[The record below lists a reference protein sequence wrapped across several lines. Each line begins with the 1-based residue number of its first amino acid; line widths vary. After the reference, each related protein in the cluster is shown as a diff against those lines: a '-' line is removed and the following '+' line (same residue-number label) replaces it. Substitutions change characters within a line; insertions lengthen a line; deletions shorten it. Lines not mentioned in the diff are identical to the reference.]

1 MRIVFF
7 GSGAFGLPL
16 LSALCSEGHDLCA
29 VVTQPDRPGGR
40 GRRAMPTPI
49 KQEALQR
56 NLPIVQPTD
65 VNAWDSVARL
75 LGLEP
80 ELGVV
85 VAFGQKI
92 GRDLLTRM
100 NRRLINVHASLLPK
114 YRGAAP
120 INWAIINGER
130 ETGITVFTLA
140 EQMDAGAILA
150 QQALPIRSGQTAAD
164 LHELLAELAPEVT
177 LPVIKMFAHGQQPA
191 GRQQDHAHATGAPKL
206 EKSDGWIRFDQPADV
221 VANRICGLWPWPG
234 VTCRFSSKDRQ
245 RDERVT
251 LAQALP
257 DTNGA
262 DPVAE
267 PGTVLE
273 DLAIACLPGRMR
285 LLQLRPAGGRLMPY
299 QPDFVNGRRVAPG
312 DQFVPVE

>member
-1 MRIVFF
+1 MRIAFF

-16 LSALCSEGHDLCA
+16 LTALCSHGHDLCA

-75 LGLEP
+75 LGLQP
-80 ELGVV
+80 DLGVV

-92 GRDLLTRM
+92 GRELLTRM
-100 NRRLINVHASLLPK
+100 DHRLINVHASLLPK

-130 ETGITVFTLA
+130 ETGVTVFRLA
-140 EQMDAGAILA
+140 EQMDAGAILT
-150 QQALPIRSGQTAAD
+150 QQALPIRPGQTAAD
-164 LHELLAELAPEVT
+164 LHDLLAELAPNVT
-177 LPVIKMFAHGQQPA
+177 LPVIEMFAHGQQPP
-191 GRQQDHAHATGAPKL
+191 GRQQDHAHATRAPKL

-234 VTCRFSSKDRQ
+234 VTCRFSSRDQ
-245 RDERVT
+245 ERDERVT
-251 LAQALP
+251 LARALP
-257 DTNGA
+257 DRDGG
-262 DPVAE
+262 DPAAE

-273 DLAIACLPGRMR
+273 DLAIACLPGRVQ
-285 LLQLRPAGGRLMPY
+285 LLQLRPAGSRLMPF

-312 DQFVPVE
+312 DRFVPVE